1 MVTAEKQVKP
11 EALGFKHPMVLD
23 ELVIEFPESV
33 ALTDELLCEIAGLND
48 RLFFERDEAGRLIVS
63 PGPDYDSDGVGG
75 EITLQIGAW
84 DPERIGRTLFA
95 SSTLHLPDDNAR
107 MPDAGWLS
115 PETAARAQ
123 SGERPYPHVVPDFV
137 VEVRSS
143 TQSLASQRRR
153 MNMWMRNGAQLG
165 WLVDPQSRTVWV
177 YRPDED
183 VVEHR
188 EPAELSAE
196 PPCEGLTIAFARVWS
211 ETAR

>member
-1 MVTAEKQVKP
+1 MVTVDKP
-11 EALGFKHPMVLD
+11 LTQATLGTGQPMLFG
-23 ELVIEFPESV
+23 ELTIEFPESV
-33 ALTDELLCEIAGLND
+33 PLTDDLLCEIAELND
-48 RLFFERDEAGRLIVS
+48 WLFFERDEAGRLIVS
-63 PGPDYDSDGVGG
+63 PGPDYDSDGIGG

-84 DPERIGRTLFA
+84 DRERAGRILFA

-143 TQSLASQRRR
+143 TGSLASQQRK
-153 MNMWMRNGAQLG
+153 MDMWMRNGVALG

-183 VVEHR
+183 VAEHQ

-196 PPCEGLTIAFARVWS
+196 PPCDGLTISFAQVWQ
-211 ETAR
+211 TAT